1 MAFEREREQMM
12 RDIEAGIA
20 MTASRTG
27 RERFADRVMAAMRA
41 VPREEFVPPD
51 LRRSA
56 FRDGAL
62 PVGHG
67 QTISQPYIV
76 ALMTDL
82 LDLDATDVVLEVG
95 TGTGYQAAV
104 LAQLVRRVYSVE
116 RIPELAASA
125 RERLARLGYA
135 NIEVHEGDGY
145 AGWPH
150 AAPYDAIIVT
160 AAAPRIPA
168 ALVDQLA
175 SDGRLLL
182 PIGQRGGHQ
191 ELVLV
196 TRDARGGITSRELLG
211 VAFVPLVE
219 TS

>member
-1 MAFEREREQMM
+1 MGFEREREQMI
-12 RDIEAGIA
+12 RDIESGIA

-27 RERFADRVMAAMRA
+27 RARFADRVMQAIRT
-41 VPREEFVPPD
+41 VPREEFVPANM
-51 LRRSA
+51 RHAA

-82 LDLDATDVVLEVG
+82 LDLEGDESVLEIG

-104 LAQLVRRVYSVE
+104 LARLARRVYSVE

-125 RERLARLGYA
+125 RERLARLGYD
-135 NIEVHEGDGY
+135 NVEVRDGDGY
-145 AGWPH
+145 AGWPEH
-150 AAPYDAIIVT
+150 APYDAIIVT
-160 AAAPRIPA
+160 AAAPRVPG
-168 ALVDQLA
+168 ALIEQLA
-175 SDGRLLL
+175 ADGRLLL
-182 PIGQRGGHQ
+182 PLGQRGGHQ
-191 ELVLV
+191 ELVLIR
-196 TRDARGGITSRELLG
+196 RDADGNITRRELLG

-219 TS
+219 NA

>member
-1 MAFEREREQMM
+1 MAFEREREQMI

-20 MTASRTG
+20 LTRSRIG
-27 RERFADRVMAAMRA
+27 RDRFADRVMAAMRE
-41 VPREEFVPPD
+41 VPRENFVPED
-51 LRRSA
+51 MRRAA

-82 LDLDATDVVLEVG
+82 LEPAADDRVLEIG
-95 TGTGYQAAV
+95 TGTGYQAAI
-104 LAQLVRRVYSVE
+104 LGRLVRRVYSVE

-125 RERLARLGYA
+125 RERLAGLGYD
-135 NIEVHEGDGY
+135 NIEVRDGDGY
-145 AGWPH
+145 AGWPEH
-150 AAPYDAIIVT
+150 APYESIIVT

-168 ALVDQLA
+168 ALIDQLKPG
-175 SDGRLLL
+175 GRLLL
-182 PIGQRGGHQ
+182 PLGQRGGHQ
-191 ELVLV
+191 QLVLV
-196 TRDARGGITSRELLG
+196 TRDDRGEIERRELLG

-219 TS
+219 KA

>member
-1 MAFEREREQMM
+1 MVIERDRERMI

-20 MTASRTG
+20 MTASHTG
-27 RERFADRVMAAMRA
+27 REHFADRVMAAMRA
-41 VPREEFVPPD
+41 VPREEFVPAD
-51 LRRSA
+51 MRHAA

-82 LDLDATDVVLEVG
+82 LDLDGDETVLEIG
-95 TGTGYQAAV
+95 TGTGYQAAI
-104 LAQLVRRVYSVE
+104 LAQLARRVYSVE

-125 RERLARLGYA
+125 RERVGRLGYD
-135 NIEVHEGDGY
+135 NIEIRCDDGY
-145 AGWPH
+145 AGWPEH
-150 AAPYDAIIVT
+150 APYDAIAVT
-160 AAAPRIPA
+160 AAAPRIPE
-168 ALVDQLA
+168 ALVEQLKPG
-175 SDGRLLL
+175 GRLVL
-182 PIGQRGGHQ
+182 PLGRRGGHQ

-196 TRDARGGITSRELLG
+196 TRDQNGKIERRSVLG

-219 TS
+219 SA

>member
-1 MAFEREREQMM
+1 MSFEREREQMI

-27 RERFADRVMAAMRA
+27 RARFGDRVMAAMRA
-41 VPREEFVPPD
+41 VPREEFVPAD
-51 LRRSA
+51 MRHAA

-62 PVGHG
+62 PVGHD

-82 LDLDATDVVLEVG
+82 LELDGDEVVLEIG

-104 LAQLVRRVYSVE
+104 LARLARRVYSVE

-125 RERLARLGYA
+125 RERLDRLGYD
-135 NIEVHEGDGY
+135 NVEIRDGDGC
-145 AGWPH
+145 AGWPEH
-150 AAPYDAIIVT
+150 APYDAIIVT
-160 AAAPRIPA
+160 AAAPRIPE
-168 ALVDQLA
+168 ALIEQLA
-175 SDGRLLL
+175 PDGRLLL
-182 PIGQRGGHQ
+182 PLGQRGGHQ

-196 TRDARGGITSRELLG
+196 GRDADGNITRRELLG

-219 TS
+219 NA

>member
-1 MAFEREREQMM
+1 MVIERDRDQMI

-27 RERFADRVMAAMRA
+27 RGRFADRVMAAMRA
-41 VPREEFVPPD
+41 VPREEFVPAN
-51 LRRSA
+51 LRHAA

-82 LDLDATDVVLEVG
+82 LDLDGDETVLEIG

-104 LAQLVRRVYSVE
+104 LSRLAERVYSVE
-116 RIPELAASA
+116 RIAELAASA

-135 NIEVHEGDGY
+135 NVEVRAGDGY
-145 AGWPH
+145 AGWPEH
-150 AAPYDAIIVT
+150 APYDAIIVT
-160 AAAPRIPA
+160 AAAPRIPQ
-168 ALVDQLA
+168 ALIEQLGP
-175 SDGRLLL
+175 DGRLLL
-182 PIGQRGGHQ
+182 PLGSRGGHQ

-196 TRDARGGITSRELLG
+196 TRDASGEIARHDLLG

-219 TS
+219 AP

>member
-1 MAFEREREQMM
+1 MAFDREREQMM
-12 RDIEAGIA
+12 RDIETGIA
-20 MTASRTG
+20 LTASRTG
-27 RERFADRVMAAMRA
+27 RDRFAERVMAAMRA

-82 LDLDATDVVLEVG
+82 LDLEAGHRVLEIG

-104 LAQLVRRVYSVE
+104 LARLVRQVYSVE
-116 RIPELAASA
+116 RIPELAALA

-135 NIEVHEGDGY
+135 NVEVRDGDGY
-145 AGWPH
+145 DGWP
-150 AAPYDAIIVT
+150 AQAPYDAIVVT
-160 AAAPRIPA
+160 AAAPRIPQ
-168 ALVDQLA
+168 ALVEQLEPG
-175 SDGRLLL
+175 GRLLL
-182 PIGQRGGHQ
+182 PLGPRGGHQ

-196 TRDARGGITSRELLG
+196 TRDADGRVERREMLG

-219 TS
+219 DG